1 VGAREFNLK
10 DITVRV
16 PIGALVCVTGV
27 SGSGK
32 STLVRETLLNAVRH
46 KLSRAPVRAGR
57 HRRLDGWQALRRA
70 TEVDQ
75 SPIGMTPRSVPATYV
90 GVFQDIRD
98 LFAQTPEARS
108 RGYGASRFSF
118 NVRGGRCEKCQGQ
131 GRLKLEMK
139 LLPDMYVAC
148 DACGGRRYTG
158 ETLAVHLKGKSIADV
173 LELTVEE
180 AEEFFRDVP
189 HVHHT
194 LALMEEIGLGYLTL
208 GQPSPTL
215 SGGEAQRVKL
225 VKEMAVGGG
234 GATLYVLDEPTTGL
248 HLSDIE
254 RLVRVLHRFV
264 EAGNTMV
271 VIEHNLEVIKEADY
285 IIDLGPEGGDAGGEV
300 VAQGHP
306 LELVGD
312 GNGSY
317 TVQFLRKYLHLSGSR
332 KLRPQPARP

>member
-1 VGAREFNLK
+1 
-10 DITVRV
+10 
-16 PIGALVCVTGV
+16 
-27 SGSGK
+27 
-32 STLVRETLLNAVRH
+32 
-46 KLSRAPVRAGR
+46 
-57 HRRLDGWQALRRA
+57 
-70 TEVDQ
+70 
-75 SPIGMTPRSVPATYV
+75 M
-90 GVFQDIRD
+90 
-98 LFAQTPEARS
+98 
-108 RGYGASRFSF
+108 
-118 NVRGGRCEKCQGQ
+118 
-131 GRLKLEMK
+131 
-139 LLPDMYVAC
+139 
-148 DACGGRRYTG
+148 
-158 ETLAVHLKGKSIADV
+158 
-173 LELTVEE
+173 
-180 AEEFFRDVP
+180 
-189 HVHHT
+189 
-194 LALMEEIGLGYLTL
+194 ALMEEIGLGYLTL

-234 GATLYVLDEPTTGL
+234 VATLYVLDEPTTGL